1 MKRLALVVV
10 LALGTCVSLPAQ
22 QSSFLISAPSA
33 QPSASSATS
42 PFNFNLVPEL
52 ALPAPAFPTFASSL
66 PNPAPA
72 NSPTPAPQT
81 YSPNDEINRWDLGV
95 GYEYV
100 RFNSGPFSA
109 NLNGFHTDLDYNLN
123 NWFALEGNIV
133 SAFGTHVFS
142 DEQSRYVLYTVG
154 GRINAGAS
162 RFRLTP
168 WAHILVGG
176 AHLNPQ
182 VAHESKNGFAL
193 QAGGGVDYLFRSRI
207 SFRAEADYVRTQLYS
222 SSQNNFQVGVGAVV
236 HF

>member
-1 MKRLALVVV
+1 MKRLALAVV

-22 QSSFLISAPSA
+22 QSSFLMSAPSIQPSAPSA
-33 QPSASSATS
+33 TS
-42 PFNFNLVPEL
+42 VFNFTIVPEL
-52 ALPAPAFPTFASSL
+52 APPASAFPTFASSL

-72 NSPTPAPQT
+72 NAPTPPPQAH
-81 YSPNDEINRWDLGV
+81 SSNDESNRWDLGV

-100 RFNSGPFSA
+100 RFDSGPFSA
-109 NLNGFHTDLDYNLN
+109 NLNGFHTDIAYNIN
-123 NWFALEGNIV
+123 NWFALEGNVV

-142 DEQSRYVLYTVG
+142 DEQSRYILYTVG

-168 WAHILVGG
+168 WAHVLVGG

-182 VAHESKNGFAL
+182 VARESKNGFAL

-207 SFRAEADYVRTQLYS
+207 SFRAEADYVRTQLRS
-222 SSQNNFQVGVGAVV
+222 SSQNNFHIGIGAVV